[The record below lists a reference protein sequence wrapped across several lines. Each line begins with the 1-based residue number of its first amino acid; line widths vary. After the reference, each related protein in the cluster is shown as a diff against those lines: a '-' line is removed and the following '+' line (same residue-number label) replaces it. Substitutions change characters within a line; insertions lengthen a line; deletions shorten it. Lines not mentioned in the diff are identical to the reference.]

1 MARSKSW
8 SFIIAFLIGV
18 VGASAF
24 WLYGPYLEDQIARRV
39 AESRKGQPLGLTPG
53 KVGGEAATGQAGT
66 AWQPGLRYQM
76 VTDGKNILLADLKE
90 GRLWRYYHHTREG
103 GFAREDEGFVPLM
116 LHFEGKKYPSAGQV
130 AEALDKPAGQGKSGE
145 AGVRP

>member
-1 MARSKSW
+1 M
-8 SFIIAFLIGV
+8 GV

-24 WLYGPYLEDQIARRV
+24 WLYGPYLEDQITRRV
-39 AESRKGQPLGLTPG
+39 AEGLKGQPLGLTPV
-53 KVGGEAATGQAGT
+53 KVGGEAVATKAGP
-66 AWQPGLRYQM
+66 ALQPGLRYQT

-90 GRLWRYYHHTREG
+90 GRVWRYYHHTREG

-130 AEALDKPAGQGKSGE
+130 AEALDKPAIPAKSGE
-145 AGVRP
+145 GGARP